1 MSFLIV
7 FLLLLP
13 VLVLVAELL
22 ARWWFQHEGAY
33 YVFPPGLRLRLYP
46 DREVLPE
53 LEPVV
58 RYEINAVGERG
69 GELPRVEPGK
79 KLYRVL
85 VVGGSQPEGYF
96 LDQDTTWP
104 GALNAILATPE
115 HLEALGAAKVHVGS
129 IARSG
134 VGSEALDLILTRV
147 LPRYPRLQA
156 IIVLVGVSD
165 VLRWLEQGA
174 PPAPPSPSTTADM
187 FTCHPE
193 GPFRWHHRELAV
205 AELVLRLRR
214 RWLRPVQVHDRA
226 GKWIGRARSMRA
238 DAKVIRAT
246 MPDAAPM
253 LAHFETNFRRALQ
266 RANTHADRVL
276 VVRQSWFAKDT
287 YTAEEAA
294 HMWHG
299 GAGQAWREDLTTY
312 YSIEVTSRLLELM
325 DRCASRVATELEV
338 EQLHLMPILEP
349 SLRTYYDF
357 FHLTPAGSKAVAT
370 AVASTILRRPVNAAE
385 EPTFSRCADLQAS

>member
-1 MSFLIV
+1 
-7 FLLLLP
+7 
-13 VLVLVAELL
+13 
-22 ARWWFQHEGAY
+22 
-33 YVFPPGLRLRLYP
+33 
-46 DREVLPE
+46 
-53 LEPVV
+53 
-58 RYEINAVGERG
+58 
-69 GELPRVEPGK
+69 
-79 KLYRVL
+79 
-85 VVGGSQPEGYF
+85 
-96 LDQDTTWP
+96 
-104 GALNAILATPE
+104 
-115 HLEALGAAKVHVGS
+115 
-129 IARSG
+129 
-134 VGSEALDLILTRV
+134 
-147 LPRYPRLQA
+147 
-156 IIVLVGVSD
+156 
-165 VLRWLEQGA
+165 
-174 PPAPPSPSTTADM
+174 M

-325 DRCASRVATELEV
+325 DRCGSRVATELEV